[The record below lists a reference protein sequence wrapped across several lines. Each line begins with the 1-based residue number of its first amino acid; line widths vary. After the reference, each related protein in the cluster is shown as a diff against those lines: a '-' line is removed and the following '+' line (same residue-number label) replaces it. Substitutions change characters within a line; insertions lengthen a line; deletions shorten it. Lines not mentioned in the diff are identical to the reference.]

1 MNRHLIF
8 SVVASAG
15 LAIGLVAGAGFASHS
30 LNLSPVAGVTV
41 AGADS
46 APKVHPSESPDP
58 ADSPEPAESPDPAET
73 PEAGGSTAHPCNHGF
88 YVSQAAHAHKGGA
101 YVSSVAK
108 SDLGKNGDCSA
119 PLPKP

>member
-8 SVVASAG
+8 SVVAAAG

-46 APKVHPSESPDP
+46 APKVHPSEGPD
-58 ADSPEPAESPDPAET
+58 PAESPDPAET
-73 PEAGGSTAHPCNHGF
+73 PKAGGSTAHPCNHGF

-108 SDLGKNGDCSA
+108 TDLGKNGDCTA